1 MKDYPVLFLASTN
14 LPWTLDPAIIRRFSK
29 VIPIDLPK
37 PREKL
42 EIFKQCLK
50 DHDLSGLDLKALA
63 HNDTDDFSGIS
74 SEDCQVP
81 VCDYKAKSGRSL
93 DDQNP
98 KADALLQPPEEG
110 ALMASTSVF
119 VLEPGEQVGEY

>member
-1 MKDYPVLFLASTN
+1 MIENTRIILSFTPYYSYPKLSKEY
-14 LPWTLDPAIIRRFSK
+14 TLLNHFP
-29 VIPIDLPK
+29 
-37 PREKL
+37 
-42 EIFKQCLK
+42 
-50 DHDLSGLDLKALA
+50 
-63 HNDTDDFSGIS
+63 GIS
-74 SEDCQVP
+74 SEDCKVP

-119 VLEPGEQVGEY
+119 VLEPGEQVGQY